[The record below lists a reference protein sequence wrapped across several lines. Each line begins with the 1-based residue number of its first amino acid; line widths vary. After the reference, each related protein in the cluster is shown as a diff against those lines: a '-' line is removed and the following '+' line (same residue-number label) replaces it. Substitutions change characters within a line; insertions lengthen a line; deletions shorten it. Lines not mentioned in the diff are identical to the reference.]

1 MIKKILY
8 GLGAF
13 LLLSSLSFFVLWN
26 IRPRPAELIRY
37 GLEKKMDTPLPF
49 TVTFLGNTNLLF
61 DDGENAW
68 MTDTFF
74 TRPNAIEV
82 SELTKEYMTLV

>member
-1 MIKKILY
+1 
-8 GLGAF
+8 
-13 LLLSSLSFFVLWN
+13 
-26 IRPRPAELIRY
+26 
-37 GLEKKMDTPLPF
+37 MDTALPF